1 MSGQPPSPPEVPQDG
16 VPEPEVR
23 RSLLLRLPVLWLI
36 PLVAGLVSA
45 WLVWTTWAEQG
56 PVVTIRF
63 RTAEG
68 VEPGKTPVRFRE
80 VDVGTVKRVRISDD
94 LKSVIVT
101 VQLVAGAERL
111 LAPDTRFWV
120 VRPRIGIGGVS
131 GLGTLISGPYI
142 AVDPGSGGEPV
153 YEFTGLEEPPLIR
166 SDVPGTT
173 YELEATRLSG
183 IDRGSPVYFRGI
195 EVGQVLGY
203 GLTEDGRRVRVHVF
217 VRAPYDRLVRTTTRF
232 WNASGVE
239 IGAGPEGFGIRL
251 ESVQALLLGGIAF
264 DSFGGARAEPAA
276 AGARFVLYGSE
287 QAARESTVA
296 ERVRAR
302 VHFTGSVRGL
312 RPGSPVELQGIR
324 VGRVAEVRLDVAPD
338 LEVRVTAV
346 LEIEP
351 GRFGRAGAEPAEG
364 SGGPLARLVRRGL
377 AARLATANLLTG
389 EALVELLFVPGRVGS
404 EVRLENGEP
413 VIPALPT
420 QLEALT
426 GSLAALLER
435 LSALPLEELV
445 AEMTDAARG
454 VGELA
459 RSPDLAA
466 TLAAARSA
474 AEDLA
479 ETARI
484 LRRELSP
491 IAPALAAAARRAAAA
506 AERAE
511 RAFAA
516 VERLVGP
523 GSRTR
528 EDVVELVRELRAAAR
543 SIRLFAEYLE
553 RNPQALIRGRSP

>member
-1 MSGQPPSPPEVPQDG
+1 MSSEAPYPPETPPDG
-16 VPEPEVR
+16 LAQPEVR

-36 PLVAGLVSA
+36 PLVAALVSA

-68 VEPGKTPVRFRE
+68 IEPGKTPVRFRE
-80 VDVGTVKRVRISDD
+80 VDVGRVKRVQIAAD
-94 LKSVIVT
+94 LRSVIVT

-142 AVDPGSGGEPV
+142 AVDPGQGGPV

-166 SDVPGTT
+166 SDVPGSRF
-173 YELEATRLSG
+173 ELKATRLAG
-183 IDRGSPVYFRGI
+183 IDRGSPVYHRGI

-203 GLTEDGRRVRVHVF
+203 ELAEDGRQVRIHVF
-217 VRAPYDRLVRTTTRF
+217 VRDPFDRLVTTATRF

-239 IGAGPEGFGIRL
+239 IGTGPEGFGIRL

-264 DSFGGARAEPAA
+264 DSFGGGRLEKAKP
-276 AGARFVLYGSE
+276 GMRFVLYQNE
-287 QAARESTVA
+287 RAARESAVA
-296 ERVRAR
+296 ERVRVR

-312 RPGSPVELQGIR
+312 RPGSPVELQGIP
-324 VGRVAEVRLDVAPD
+324 VGQVVEVRLDTAGSGER
-338 LEVRVTAV
+338 LQVTAV
-346 LEIEP
+346 LELDP
-351 GRFGRAGAEPAEG
+351 GRFGGAGAGAAG
-364 SGGPLARLVRRGL
+364 DLLVVLIRRGL
-377 AARLATANLLTG
+377 HARLGSASLLTG
-389 EALVELLFVPGRVGS
+389 EAVVELLFVPQPTPGGVVT
-404 EVRLENGEP
+404 EDGEP

-420 QLEALT
+420 QLEQLA
-426 GSLAALLER
+426 GS
-435 LSALPLEELV
+435 LSALLDRLASLPLERMVGEL
-445 AEMTDAARG
+445 TDAAQG
-454 VGELA
+454 VGDLA

-479 ETARI
+479 ATARS
-484 LRRELSP
+484 LRTEL
-491 IAPALAAAARRAAAA
+491 APVALALAQAASQAAAA
-506 AERAE
+506 AQRAE
-511 RAFAA
+511 QAFAA
-516 VERLVGP
+516 VEDLVGP
-523 GSRTR
+523 GSQTR
-528 EDVVELVRELRAAAR
+528 DDVIALVRELRAAAR